1 MKTVRLF
8 IVALFLT
15 VAASAQPNA
24 SSARDGSSPT
34 VYMISVQETDT
45 LIPCE
50 WRARAARNR
59 MAMMD
64 AVDDYNQTH
73 RTGFQQPGRPQ
84 FLFAH
89 KQNKYSLALGGFIAL
104 RTSYDFDGTPSATD
118 FIPSS
123 IPVPG
128 DYASRQRL
136 SMDASTSR
144 IYLKGIANT
153 RALGRVVVYV
163 STDFRGGAQ
172 GSYTPRLREA
182 YVSFKGF
189 TFGRDVTTFCDLDA
203 GPTTIDFQGPNAYN
217 FTFATMIRY
226 EVPFA
231 NDHLKF
237 GLAAEL
243 PSVSGTFGET
253 FDPIPQ
259 RVPDFPVYF
268 QYAWGAKR
276 DSHFRV
282 TGVVRDLYLH
292 NAATGNNTSLLGWG
306 VQASTC
312 INLARVLTIYGN
324 GVYGEG
330 ITNYIQ
336 DLSGLGYDF
345 YLMGVQHCLEDTA
358 TGERDRR
365 LARLQPRLLEIGG
378 QLPFERRGRQRGEHI
393 VARVLHRR
401 RLIAPRA
408 EQLLLR
414 KRFGDSGRRGGL
426 RRSTARQR
434 LDGALEHV
442 LPRLRRNG
450 RREGGGEGRDQ
461 KQASHRHCF
470 VNSNPR

>member
-104 RTSYDFDGTPSATD
+104 RTSYDFGGTPSATD

-226 EVPFA
+226 EYAFA
-231 NDHLKF
+231 DNHLKF
-237 GLAAEL
+237 GVAAEM
-243 PSVSGTFGET
+243 PSVSGTYNDNFAT
-253 FDPIPQ
+253 LKQ
-259 RVPDFPVYF
+259 RVPDFPAYF
-268 QYAWGAKR
+268 QYAWGANR
-276 DSHFRV
+276 DSHIRAS
-282 TGVVRDLYLH
+282 GVVRNMYLH
-292 NAATGNNTSLLGWG
+292 NLRTGNNTSLLGWG
-306 VQASTC
+306 VQFSG
-312 INLARVLTIYGN
+312 TIKVAQPLRLFMN
-324 GVYGEG
+324 GVYGKG
-330 ITNYIQ
+330 VTPYIQ
-336 DLSGLGYDF
+336 DLTGSGLDF
-345 YLMGVQHCLEDTA
+345 TPNPENADQIQTMPMWGWQAAAQINLT
-358 TGERDRR
+358 
-365 LARLQPRLLEIGG
+365 PRLFISGG
-378 QLPFERRGRQRGEHI
+378 YSTVRVQRSHGFYSDDQYKQGQYIFGNIFYSITPRCKVAGEYLYGSRKDMSNDKGH
-393 VARVLHRR
+393 ANRVNVML
-401 RLIAPRA
+401 
-408 EQLLLR
+408 QYS
-414 KRFGDSGRRGGL
+414 F
-426 RRSTARQR
+426 
-434 LDGALEHV
+434 
-442 LPRLRRNG
+442 
-450 RREGGGEGRDQ
+450 
-461 KQASHRHCF
+461 
-470 VNSNPR
+470 

>member
-1 MKTVRLF
+1 
-8 IVALFLT
+8 
-15 VAASAQPNA
+15 
-24 SSARDGSSPT
+24 
-34 VYMISVQETDT
+34 
-45 LIPCE
+45 
-50 WRARAARNR
+50 
-59 MAMMD
+59 MMD

-237 GLAAEL
+237 GLAAE
-243 PSVSGTFGET
+243 PAQRERHVRRDVRSDSAARARFSGL
-253 FDPIPQ
+253 
-259 RVPDFPVYF
+259 FPVCLGGQTRQPF
-268 QYAWGAKR
+268 PRDGRRARSLSAQCRHGEQYLP
-276 DSHFRV
+276 V
-282 TGVVRDLYLH
+282 
-292 NAATGNNTSLLGWG
+292 
-306 VQASTC
+306 
-312 INLARVLTIYGN
+312 
-324 GVYGEG
+324 
-330 ITNYIQ
+330 
-336 DLSGLGYDF
+336 GLGR
-345 YLMGVQHCLEDTA
+345 A
-358 TGERDRR
+358 GEH
-365 LARLQPRLLEIGG
+365 LHQSGPRADDL
-378 QLPFERRGRQRGEHI
+378 RQR
-393 VARVLHRR
+393 
-401 RLIAPRA
+401 
-408 EQLLLR
+408 
-414 KRFGDSGRRGGL
+414 
-426 RRSTARQR
+426 
-434 LDGALEHV
+434 
-442 LPRLRRNG
+442 RLRRGHYQLHSGPVGTGLRLHPRSAGSGQVQTMPMWGWYGAARINILPQRLFISGGYSEAHIQQKHGYFSGDQYRNG
-450 RREGGGEGRDQ
+450 QYIFGNIFYNFTSRCSIAAEYLYGSRENRDGMKNHANRVSMQ
-461 KQASHRHCF
+461 VQYNF
-470 VNSNPR
+470 

>member
-153 RALGRVVVYV
+153 RALGRVVVFMDA
-163 STDFRGGAQ
+163 DFRGGAE
-172 GSYTPRLREA
+172 GSYTPRLRSA
-182 YVSFKGF
+182 YVSFLGF
-189 TFGRDVTTFCDLDA
+189 TLGRDVTTFCDLSA
-203 GPTTIDFQGPNAYN
+203 APTTIDFQGPNAYN
-217 FTFATMIRY
+217 FNFATMIRY
-226 EVPFA
+226 EYAFA
-231 NDHLKF
+231 DNHLKF
-237 GLAAEL
+237 GVAAEM
-243 PSVSGTFGET
+243 PSVSGTYNDNFAT
-253 FDPIPQ
+253 LKQ
-259 RVPDFPVYF
+259 RVPDFPAYF
-268 QYAWGAKR
+268 QYAWGANR
-276 DSHFRV
+276 DSHIRAS
-282 TGVVRDLYLH
+282 GVVRNMYLH
-292 NAATGNNTSLLGWG
+292 NLRTGNNTSLLGWG
-306 VQASTC
+306 VQFSG
-312 INLARVLTIYGN
+312 TIKVAQPLRLFMN
-324 GVYGEG
+324 GVYGKG
-330 ITNYIQ
+330 VTPYIQ
-336 DLSGLGYDF
+336 DLTGSGLDF
-345 YLMGVQHCLEDTA
+345 TPNPENADQIQTMPMWGWQAAAQINLT
-358 TGERDRR
+358 
-365 LARLQPRLLEIGG
+365 PRLFISGG
-378 QLPFERRGRQRGEHI
+378 YSTVRVQRSHGFYSDDQYKQGQYI
-393 VARVLHRR
+393 FGNIFYSITPRCKVAAEYLYGSRKDMSNDKGHANRVNVML
-401 RLIAPRA
+401 
-408 EQLLLR
+408 QYS
-414 KRFGDSGRRGGL
+414 F
-426 RRSTARQR
+426 
-434 LDGALEHV
+434 
-442 LPRLRRNG
+442 
-450 RREGGGEGRDQ
+450 
-461 KQASHRHCF
+461 
-470 VNSNPR
+470 

>member
-153 RALGRVVVYV
+153 RALGRVVVFMDA
-163 STDFRGGAQ
+163 DFRGGAE
-172 GSYTPRLREA
+172 GSYTPRLRSA
-182 YVSFKGF
+182 YVSFLGF
-189 TFGRDVTTFCDLDA
+189 TLGRDVTTFCDLSA
-203 GPTTIDFQGPNAYN
+203 APTTIDFQGPNAYN
-217 FTFATMIRY
+217 FNFATMIRY
-226 EVPFA
+226 EYAFA
-231 NDHLKF
+231 DNHLKF
-237 GLAAEL
+237 GVAAEM
-243 PSVSGTFGET
+243 PSVSGTYNDNFAT
-253 FDPIPQ
+253 LKQ
-259 RVPDFPVYF
+259 RVPDFPAYF
-268 QYAWGAKR
+268 QYAWGANR
-276 DSHFRV
+276 DSHIRAS
-282 TGVVRDLYLH
+282 GVVRNMYLH
-292 NAATGNNTSLLGWG
+292 NLRTGNNTSLLGWG
-306 VQASTC
+306 VQFSG
-312 INLARVLTIYGN
+312 TIRCCDPLRLFMN
-324 GVYGEG
+324 GVYGKG
-330 ITNYIQ
+330 ITPYIQ
-336 DLSGLGYDF
+336 DLTGSGLDF
-345 YLMGVQHCLEDTA
+345 TPNPENADQIQTMPMWGWQAAAQINLT
-358 TGERDRR
+358 
-365 LARLQPRLLEIGG
+365 PRLFISGG
-378 QLPFERRGRQRGEHI
+378 YSTVRVQRSHGFYSDDQYKQGQYIFGNIFYSITPRCKVAGEYLYGSRKDMSNDKGH
-393 VARVLHRR
+393 ANRVNVML
-401 RLIAPRA
+401 
-408 EQLLLR
+408 QYS
-414 KRFGDSGRRGGL
+414 F
-426 RRSTARQR
+426 
-434 LDGALEHV
+434 
-442 LPRLRRNG
+442 
-450 RREGGGEGRDQ
+450 
-461 KQASHRHCF
+461 
-470 VNSNPR
+470 